1 MRLCFWEGASTSDLV
16 QLPPPGTPIL
26 VDSDGISVQPANA
39 YLEYVSRH
47 RGRTRASRTWELYGR
62 HLYDFFSFLEANC
75 LRWDQ
80 KQTPGKPSVVALYR
94 EWAVRRRQVGT
105 VNDHLG
111 TIERF
116 YHWCQYRELID
127 ELPWDLEEVRVRVR
141 GGMLRHVS
149 ARGASRE
156 VSDVKFKEFEKPL
169 ELLNVDEC
177 VSLLD
182 ALKPNPTHYRM
193 THFALATGVR
203 VSELISLPASVV
215 VNPASRDRRDPRT
228 GKVIHKTFFAITL
241 DPSVMHI
248 KYGKERDVYITRA
261 TMQTLYD
268 YAMINRTAALSAAKA
283 RGEDPPELF
292 LTPKVWPY
300 AEKSYNMVLRRA
312 GKKIDRHVYP
322 HMLRHTFATHTLH
335 AIRKSR
341 NDGFALQWVRDRL
354 GHASVETTM
363 RYLHLLGELHLDT
376 LDAYQRELDV
386 AMGLDKEAL

>member
-1 MRLCFWEGASTSDLV
+1 
-16 QLPPPGTPIL
+16 
-26 VDSDGISVQPANA
+26 
-39 YLEYVSRH
+39 
-47 RGRTRASRTWELYGR
+47 LYGR

-80 KQTPGKPSVVALYR
+80 KQSPGKPSVVALYR

-127 ELPWDLEEVRVRVR
+127 ELPWDLEEVRVRTR
-141 GGMLRHVS
+141 AGMLRHVS
-149 ARGASRE
+149 VRGASRE
-156 VSDVKFKEFEKPL
+156 VSDVKFREFEKPL

-182 ALKPNPTHYRM
+182 ILKRNPTHYRM
-193 THFALATGVR
+193 THFALATGMR
-203 VSELISLPASVV
+203 VDELISLPSSVA
-215 VNPASRDRRDPRT
+215 VNPASRDHRDKRT
-228 GKVIHKTFFAITL
+228 GKVVLTIMFTIKL
-241 DPSVMHI
+241 DPTVMRT
-248 KYGKERDVYITRA
+248 KNSKERVVYVSRA
-261 TMQTLYD
+261 TMQALYD
-268 YAMINRTAALSAAKA
+268 YAMINRTAALRVAKV
-283 RGEDPPELF
+283 RGEDPHELF
-292 LTPKVWPY
+292 LTPKGRPY

-312 GKKIDRHVYP
+312 GKKIGRHVYP

-335 AIRKSR
+335 ALRKSR

-386 AMGLDKEAL
+386 AMELGEKAPSAA